1 MFADM
6 LVVRILIVFDEAADN
21 EFDHIKSPSFLI
33 PSIIAEI
40 GRDTSNNEKE
50 IDNKRNAKKS

>member
-1 MFADM
+1 MFTD
-6 LVVRILIVFDEAADN
+6 VFVIGILIVLDEAADN
-21 EFDHIKSPSFLI
+21 EFDHVKSPSFLI
-33 PSIIAEI
+33 SFIIAEI